1 MGQDSG
7 EGESDTLLT
16 LNRRASVSFLEKFI
30 KDNVESDKLTD
41 AIPLCSLKHYFAPT
55 IEEYGCGT
63 YARELFMPAG
73 IVLTGKIHRHA
84 HITIV
89 SQGKFILVSETGRE
103 EITAPHTF
111 VSPVGAKRAFYVI
124 EDTVLT
130 TIHLTKHLSEDSLD
144 DIEAEV
150 IAPNYSSIGM
160 EEPDVDK
167 FEEELRKLEIK
178 S

>member
-1 MGQDSG
+1 MGQDSD
-7 EGESDTLLT
+7 EGESDRALAVE
-16 LNRRASVSFLEKFI
+16 RRASVSFLEKFI
-30 KDNVESDKLTD
+30 TDNVKADVLTD
-41 AIPLCSLKHYFAPT
+41 AIPLCSLRHYFAPP

-73 IVLTGKIHRHA
+73 IVLTGKIHRHS

-89 SQGKFILVSETGRE
+89 SQGRFILVSEDGRQE
-103 EITAPHTF
+103 VKAPHTF
-111 VSPVGAKRAFYVI
+111 VSPVGAKRAFYVL

-130 TIHLTKHLSEDSLD
+130 TIHLTKHLSEDELD

-150 IAPNYSSIGM
+150 ISPDYTSLGM
-160 EEPDVDK
+160 EEPDMTK
-167 FEEELRKLEIK
+167 FEEELKKLEIK